1 MGSEALLIR
10 YLVIVAHRLD
20 SFRWV
25 SRWPAALHGEFL
37 KHVRNAAPDKL
48 GTALDETL
56 SQGLRDIPEERNQLA
71 LLLFKCLVACFR
83 QLTFKELGD
92 IFATDSELGL
102 DPTHNTQEA
111 VRSACPTS
119 IAVVDEDSKT
129 VQFSSSEVKEFLTS
143 NRLPTLYPNISKY
156 HISPETAHAALSRAC
171 INLLLGLGDTA
182 DKANIDSPLFS
193 YAVQYWV
200 EHTQFGDVASQNQT
214 VMEHL
219 FNPNKR
225 HLAWIWMR
233 DVDRGRNAKVDD
245 CPPNPLYYAAFYG
258 FNGLVK
264 HLITQHPQLLNA
276 KGGYYGTPLHAA
288 SYKGHVEAMTELI
301 EAKPGADVK
310 ATNGTNSK
318 TPLHAAY
325 YGGGRR
331 RRHAMDLL
339 LENGAEV
346 DAKDSS
352 ENTLLH
358 QASLD
363 GQEDVVELLLKHGAD
378 ADAKNRKHWTPLHGA
393 ALCGRDEVAR
403 RLLDKGAK
411 VNARS
416 QEGNTPLHIASTA
429 GKLQIVQLLL
439 DHGADPDTK
448 GERGLTPFD
457 AAKTRGHD
465 AVVKLLL
472 SKRGNAARRFELPV
486 LRKGLSIF

>member
-25 SRWPAALHGEFL
+25 ARWPDALRGDFL
-37 KHVRNAAPDKL
+37 ERVRNAPDKL

-56 SQGLRDIPEERNQLA
+56 GQRLQDIPGEQSQHA

-83 QLTFKELGD
+83 QLTFEELGD

-102 DPTHNTQEA
+102 GPTPTPNTQEA

-119 IAVVDEDSKT
+119 IAVVDEDSKI

-156 HISPETAHAALSRAC
+156 HISPEIAHAALSRAC
-171 INLLLGLGDTA
+171 INLLLRLGDTA
-182 DKANIDSPLFS
+182 DKASIDSPLS
-193 YAVQYWV
+193 CYAVQYWV
-200 EHTQFGDVASQNQT
+200 EHTRFGDVASQNQT

-219 FNPNKR
+219 FDPNKP

-233 DVDRGRNAKVDD
+233 DVERGRNATVDD
-245 CPPNPLYYAAFYG
+245 RSSNPSPQIATPLYYAALYG
-258 FNGLVK
+258 FNKLVK
-264 HLITQHPQLLNA
+264 HLITRHDQPLNA

-301 EAKPGADVK
+301 DAGADVK
-310 ATNGTNSK
+310 ATNGTK

-325 YGGGRR
+325 FGGQRD
-331 RRHAMDLL
+331 AMDLL
-339 LENGAEV
+339 LKRGAEV

-352 ENTLLH
+352 QNTLLH

-363 GQEDVVELLLKHGAD
+363 GQEDVVELLLRHEAE
-378 ADAKNRKHWTPLHGA
+378 ANAKNRNDWTPLHGA
-393 ALCGRDEVAR
+393 ALCGRVKAAQ
-403 RLLDKGAK
+403 RLLEKGAE
-411 VNARS
+411 VDAMSR
-416 QEGNTPLHIASTA
+416 EDNTPLHIASTA

-439 DHGADPDTK
+439 DHGADPDTE
-448 GERGLTPFD
+448 GERGLTPLD
-457 AAKTRGHD
+457 AARTRGHD
-465 AVVKLLL
+465 AVVKLL
-472 SKRGNAARRFELPV
+472 SKSGNAARRFELPM